1 MMMKQEL
8 PLLVVATRNA
18 HKTGEIRAMLAGEWE
33 VKDLSDFPQAPPVE
47 ETGVTFTENATLKA
61 VSASKYIP
69 GVLLA
74 DDSGLMVDVLDGRP
88 GVWSSSF
95 GGEEGNHA
103 RNNLHMMEELRR
115 AGVKAGDKPTAR
127 FRCVMVLAKDGKVL
141 AEFSGSVEGHMLT
154 ELAGDGGFGYDPL
167 FVPEGYDLSFAQLP
181 MEVKNSMSHRARAL
195 AQVVEWMKK
204 RQNG

>member
-1 MMMKQEL
+1 MMMEQEL

-18 HKTGEIRAMLAGEWE
+18 HKTGEIRAMLAGKWE
-33 VKDLSDFPQAPPVE
+33 VKDLSDYPQAPPVD

-61 VSASKYIP
+61 LSASRCIP

-74 DDSGLMVDVLDGRP
+74 DDSGLEVDVLDGRP

-103 RNNLHMMEELRR
+103 RNNLRMMEELRR
-115 AGVKAGDKPTAR
+115 AGVKPGDRPSAR
-127 FRCVMVLAKDGKVL
+127 FRCVMVLAGNGRVL
-141 AEFSGSVEGHMLT
+141 AEFSGSVEGYMLT
-154 ELAGDGGFGYDPL
+154 EPAGEGGFGYDPL
-167 FVPEGYDLSFAQLP
+167 FVPEGHELSFAQLP

-195 AQVVEWMKK
+195 AQVVEWMKE
-204 RQNG
+204 RRA

>member
-1 MMMKQEL
+1 MMMEQEL

-33 VKDLSDFPQAPPVE
+33 VKDLSDYPQAPPVD

-61 VSASKYIP
+61 LSASRCIP

-74 DDSGLMVDVLDGRP
+74 DDSGLEVDGLGGRP

-103 RNNLHMMEELRR
+103 RNNLRMMEELRR
-115 AGVKAGDKPTAR
+115 AGVKPGDKPSAR
-127 FRCVMVLAKDGKVL
+127 FRCVMVLARNGSVL

-154 ELAGDGGFGYDPL
+154 KPAGEGGFGYDPL
-167 FVPEGYDLSFAQLP
+167 FVPEGHELSFAQLP

-195 AQVVEWMKK
+195 AQVVEWMKEC
-204 RQNG
+204 RD

>member
-1 MMMKQEL
+1 MMMEQEL

-33 VKDLSDFPQAPPVE
+33 VKDLADYPQAPPVD

-61 VSASKYIP
+61 LSASRCIP

-74 DDSGLMVDVLDGRP
+74 DDSGLEVDVLGGRP

-103 RNNLHMMEELRR
+103 RNNLRIMEELRR
-115 AGVKAGDKPTAR
+115 AGFKPGDKPSAR
-127 FRCVMVLAKDGKVL
+127 FRCVMVRARNGSVL

-154 ELAGDGGFGYDPL
+154 APAGEGGFGYDPL
-167 FVPEGYDLSFAQLP
+167 FVPEGHELSFAQLP

-204 RQNG
+204 CRD